1 MIERAG
7 LSFTRTRCRPMPMKR
22 ALALAL
28 LAAFAA
34 CSEDGSPEAGD
45 ITRVDSAGVTIVT
58 SPDRIGVVRR
68 LAPNPRVS
76 IGQLDGP
83 EALQLYRVAGAR
95 RLSDGRIAIAN
106 AGSHEIRLYGPDGTH
121 LVSAGSEG
129 EGPGEFTAIAGFD
142 ASPEDSLF
150 VWDQQQRRLTVLDPA
165 GAFARDFQLEVPW
178 ERAFPS
184 FTALFGD
191 GTLMASIGELV
202 SQPPGDGEVIRSEPL
217 ALRYDAEGQVV
228 DTLATFLTRGAL
240 IRSFPDGGGF
250 SIYTIPFDPGTLWAI
265 AGRGVHVAHG
275 PRFDV
280 RTLDGTGAVARIA
293 RIARASVPV
302 DEELREAAIDAEL
315 ADYTNED
322 ALRRAREAFEMMPFA
337 DSLPAYDELLSDE
350 AGRVWARRHPL
361 PGAEEA
367 VWDVLDPTGALE
379 AAITIPEAADI
390 WQVGEDWVLLGEEDE
405 LEVERVALYELVDVE
420 GG

>member
-1 MIERAG
+1 MPIERI
-7 LSFTRTRCRPMPMKR
+7 
-22 ALALAL
+22 LALAV
-28 LAAFAA
+28 LAVSSG
-34 CSEDGSPEAGD
+34 CSETASPADDD
-45 ITRVDSAGVTIVT
+45 ITRADSAGVMIVT
-58 SPDRIGVVRR
+58 SPDRVAAVRR
-68 LAPNPRVS
+68 LAPMPRVS
-76 IGQLDGP
+76 IGRLDGP
-83 EALQLYRVAGAR
+83 EALQLYRVVGAR

-106 AGSHEIRLYGPDGTH
+106 AGSHEVRLYGPDGTH
-121 LVSAGSEG
+121 LVSTGGEG
-129 EGPGEFTAIAGFD
+129 EGPGEFTAIVRLD
-142 ASPEDSLF
+142 ASPEDSLY

-165 GAFARDFQLEVPW
+165 GGFARDFQLEMPW

-202 SQPPGDGEVIRSEPL
+202 SQPPGDGDVIRSEYFT
-217 ALRYDAEGQVV
+217 LRYDADGQVV

-275 PRFDV
+275 PRFEV
-280 RTLDGTGAVARIA
+280 RTLDGTGTVSRIA
-293 RIARASVPV
+293 RVARAPVPV
-302 DEELREAAIDAEL
+302 DEALREAAIDAEL

-322 ALRRAREAFEMMPFA
+322 ALRRAREAFDMMPFA
-337 DSLPAYDELLSDE
+337 DSLAAYDELLSDE

-361 PGAEEA
+361 PGQEAA
-367 VWDVLDPTGALE
+367 VWDVLGPTGALE
-379 AAITIPEAADI
+379 AAVTIPEGADV

-405 LEVERVALYELVDVE
+405 LEVERVALYDLVSVE